1 MIKRVLAVILA
12 LGIGALLFS
21 QKLVLLDDKQA
32 VNIGELIQSNSAYFI
47 HPQDV
52 DLEGDFF
59 FLLDYRFCH
68 ILKIHKNTGKLERLI
83 SYKGQGPNE
92 LNRPTSLRV
101 KNHIV
106 LVGDKG
112 FGGVKFFDAGNGRF
126 IKAIKTNAII
136 DDLDVFSNG
145 QMVLKRSDSRIGTF
159 ISVYDENG
167 KCIRDLIRL
176 FSIDGQTADQSQ
188 YPKET
193 YTRWRLDPDEN
204 LVVLK
209 NLERK
214 LFKYDKSGS
223 LLWQKKVDNIVLR
236 EFSPRA
242 DSIETGPNSTTVRL
256 YVFNLAIDEKGR
268 IFVGHNRG
276 GQVFNPEGQTIAVF
290 KGYNLSVFLVQNNE
304 LCAFLPQGN
313 GYIYKIQI

>member
-1 MIKRVLAVILA
+1 MIKRVLVAILA
-12 LGIGALLFS
+12 LGVGGLLSS
-21 QKLVLLDDKQA
+21 QKLVHLDDKQA
-32 VNIGELIQSNSAYFI
+32 INIGTLIESNSAYFI

-59 FLLDYRFCH
+59 FLLDFRFNH

-92 LNRPTSLRV
+92 LSMPTSLRV
-101 KNHIV
+101 KNHLV
-106 LVGDKG
+106 FVGDKG
-112 FGGVKFFDAGNGRF
+112 FGGIKLFDAGNGRF
-126 IKAIKTNAII
+126 IKAIKTDAII

-167 KCIRDLIRL
+167 KWIRDLIRL
-176 FSIDGQTADQSQ
+176 FSINVQTADRSQ
-188 YPKET
+188 YQKET
-193 YTRWRLDPDEN
+193 YTRWRLDQDEN

-209 NLERK
+209 NLERR

-223 LLWQKKVDNIVLR
+223 LLWQKDIDNIVLR
-236 EFSPRA
+236 EFSPRE
-242 DSIETGPNSTTVRL
+242 DSIKAGQDTITVRL

-268 IFVGHNRG
+268 IFVGHNAG
-276 GQVFNPEGQTIAVF
+276 GQVFNPEGQTIAVL